1 MAVMWN
7 GATGEAGGW
16 KRIMER
22 GTSHTI
28 AISTLKRSDDALVS

>member
-16 KRIMER
+16 MWIMER

-28 AISTLKRSDDALVS
+28 VISIAIKER